1 MTNHSHKH
9 HPLVMSSPKQRQGSY
24 FEQQAS
30 QFLQGHGLIFIA
42 KNWQQPKVGEIDL
55 VMLEVGQ
62 AWSTLVFIEVR
73 QRRRSSFGNA
83 ALSVTKAK
91 QRKIINTAKYFLQ
104 QYPEYADYECRFD
117 VIAYDLARDSSY
129 ATDKGKNTD
138 NEDAEN
144 SRNDMVDSHQPE
156 WLSGAF
162 IANAW

>member
-9 HPLVMSSPKQRQGSY
+9 RPLVMSSPKQRQGSY

-104 QYPEYADYECRFD
+104 QHPEYADYECRFD

-138 NEDAEN
+138 NKGAEN

>member
-9 HPLVMSSPKQRQGSY
+9 RPLVMSSPKQRQGSY

-91 QRKIINTAKYFLQ
+91 QRKIINTAKYFCSSILSMQ
-104 QYPEYADYECRFD
+104 IMNAGLMSLLMILLVTTPMLLLKVKTLIMRARR
-117 VIAYDLARDSSY
+117 IA
-129 ATDKGKNTD
+129 
-138 NEDAEN
+138 
-144 SRNDMVDSHQPE
+144 
-156 WLSGAF
+156 
-162 IANAW
+162 